1 MISRPFTRVAAPLAA
16 ATFLL
21 AACGGAAA
29 SPSASAAATTAAARS
44 TPTATA
50 STPATT
56 ATASAA
62 TTTATTSAATGT
74 WTISDTSKA
83 TVRVR
88 EQLVG
93 VNLPSDAVLVAT
105 GATGTFLLKDDGT
118 FSSDSKI
125 TFDLTTLA
133 SDQRQRDDFVKMDTL
148 QTRQFPTAVF
158 VPTKT
163 TGLTLPMPA
172 SGEFTFKLTGQI
184 TIHGKTKEVTF
195 DAQAKRS
202 GNELTATATAAP
214 SWKFADF
221 GMTAPAVA
229 FRVVSIVDEIRVTV
243 DLVATLKA

>member
-1 MISRPFTRVAAPLAA
+1 MTSRHLSRIAVPLATA
-16 ATFLL
+16 SFLF
-21 AACGGAAA
+21 AACGGAASA
-29 SPSASAAATTAAARS
+29 PSATPTPTTVAATATPAPTTTVVTSATTAA
-44 TPTATA
+44 TVT
-50 STPATT
+50 
-56 ATASAA
+56 
-62 TTTATTSAATGT
+62 TGT

-105 GATGTFLLKDDGT
+105 GATGTFVLKDDGT

-133 SDQRQRDDFVKMDTL
+133 SDQRDRDNFVKMDTL
-148 QTRQFPTAVF
+148 QTRQFPKADF

-163 TGLTLPMPA
+163 SGLTLPMPA

-195 DAQAKRS
+195 DVVAKRS
-202 GNELTATATAAP
+202 GSELTATATAAP
-214 SWKFADF
+214 SWKFGDF
-221 GMTAPAVA
+221 GMSAPSVP
-229 FRVVSIVDEIRVTV
+229 FRVVSVVDEIRVVV
-243 DLVATLKA
+243 DLVATVKA

>member
-1 MISRPFTRVAAPLAA
+1 MTLRHTQRVAVSLATA
-16 ATFLL
+16 SLLL
-21 AACGGAAA
+21 AACGGASVA
-29 SPSASAAATTAAARS
+29 PSATPAPTAVASTA

-50 STPATT
+50 
-56 ATASAA
+56 
-62 TTTATTSAATGT
+62 TSATSVTTITSGT

-118 FSSDSKI
+118 FSSGSKI

-133 SDQRQRDDFVKMDTL
+133 SDQRDRDNFVKMDTL
-148 QTRQFPTAVF
+148 QTRQFPKAEF

-163 TGLTLPMPA
+163 TGLVLPMPA

-184 TIHGKTKEVTF
+184 TIHGKTKDVTF
-195 DAQAKRS
+195 DVVATRT
-202 GNELTATATAAP
+202 GNDLTATASSAP
-214 SWKFADF
+214 TWKFGDF
-221 GMTAPAVA
+221 GMSAPSVP
-229 FRVVSIVDEIRVTV
+229 FRVVSVVDEIRVVV
-243 DLVATLKA
+243 DLVASVKA